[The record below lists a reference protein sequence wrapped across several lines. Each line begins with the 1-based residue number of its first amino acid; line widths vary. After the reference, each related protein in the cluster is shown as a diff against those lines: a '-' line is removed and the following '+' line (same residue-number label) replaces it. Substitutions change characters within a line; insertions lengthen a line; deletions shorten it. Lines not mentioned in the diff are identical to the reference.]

1 MLLFKSR
8 PLQQALS
15 PFLGY
20 TSAAKLSSALPPS
33 TDAKAIEGRREVLS
47 VVLRQ
52 LKDFAFSNRVIFF
65 NELDKKQVAKL
76 AASTGASID
85 LSEPRELL
93 ADAKTLLA
101 ELLP

>member
-1 MLLFKSR
+1 M
-8 PLQQALS
+8 
-15 PFLGY
+15 
-20 TSAAKLSSALPPS
+20 
-33 TDAKAIEGRREVLS
+33 LS